1 MPGRERG
8 TRYRYHAI
16 EDGLWDDPKLE
27 GTPFEERGFFAYL
40 CANYRSRPAGIY
52 RATDEQFAAD
62 TTLPAARVRAYLA
75 DLHQRGGIV
84 RDGAWIFLPGYWAR
98 QAHNPGMIVAARSD
112 VQNCTSEIICAAFL
126 KKYPLH
132 SEWLPN
138 GCPTVAQRFANGG
151 QKIGSPDQTRPD
163 QTRPEKTSTSH
174 PPRALPAEAP
184 WGTPEALALKY
195 NQEATDNCPA
205 VTTLSTSRRKKALQ
219 ALRQFP
225 DETWWAATFAQ
236 YHRSRFL
243 SGRSTPSNGHG
254 NFQPDFDWLLSVG
267 KDGVENSVKVHDGRY
282 CDAG

>member
-1 MPGRERG
+1 MPGRDRG

-27 GTPFEERGFFAYL
+27 GTPFEERGFFVYL

-62 TTLPAARVRAYLA
+62 TTLPLARVRAYLA

-138 GCPTVAQRFANGG
+138 GCPTVAERFANGG

-163 QTRPEKTSTSH
+163 QTRKDFYISSSAGAARRGIVGHSRGAGAEVQPGGDRQL
-174 PPRALPAEAP
+174 PRRHDPLDLTAQEGAPSPA
-184 WGTPEALALKY
+184 
-195 NQEATDNCPA
+195 A
-205 VTTLSTSRRKKALQ
+205 V
-219 ALRQFP
+219 P
-225 DETWWAATFAQ
+225 
-236 YHRSRFL
+236 
-243 SGRSTPSNGHG
+243 
-254 NFQPDFDWLLSVG
+254 
-267 KDGVENSVKVHDGRY
+267 
-282 CDAG
+282 